1 MVLISRG
8 RLPSGMWAAWA
19 GSQDSGHLAPTGGRL
34 QGCVCKRQLTQIRA
48 PFRALN
54 GVS

>member
-1 MVLISRG
+1 MVLIIRG

-34 QGCVCKRQLTQIRA
+34 QECVCAKDSLHRSE
-48 PFRALN
+48 PHS
-54 GVS
+54 GH